1 MRTLTLTAM
10 ILLAPCLWASSN
22 TIPDNLMHHLRM
34 QPLDGLQAYPSLE
47 LDTLPSRNSRKYVPG
62 WQHPLQNINHVSAII
77 ADDSGYYIAGTT
89 LHSDDIEVHFDRGA
103 IDDLLSSPSSHGST
117 EMDLFSTSTPRKIAV
132 SLYHLAADGSLLWV
146 NRFDN
151 DLVTSGPM
159 VRLPDGRI
167 LLAMTPLL
175 IDEENSFSSFLFV
188 ISAGGQILQRREFNN
203 EILNSLMLTSAG
215 EVLAGIVRRE
225 TVEGRSAKTLRQY
238 AVFLDT
244 EGRKQR
250 EVALAKH
257 PGIKLVYKTLSLIK
271 EYDDVFVLSGG
282 DTVFTISKAGERL
295 SQTQLSPS
303 LESYAAYY
311 INAFYRDA
319 DKNLILLGSY
329 GREKSL
335 IAEMQLNYLQSVTM
349 PTTPGLELTPAY
361 QRMVDNPLLRG
372 VYNDLL
378 RDMRRRISEQG
389 TPFNA
394 VLTNKGELINLIDPE
409 QESQQHG
416 FTGSNAP
423 DSLILIER
431 IKNNE
436 QQQYYLLDHDFNL
449 LLRDKQTEPFCEDRC
464 LLTDS
469 SLVYLQWDKDLPG
482 YQLHQGEFATT
493 SELSG
498 QPGPDDQAGGKSE

>member
-151 DLVTSGPM
+151 DLVSSGPM
-159 VRLPDGRI
+159 VRLPDGQI
-167 LLAMTPLL
+167 LLAMSPLI
-175 IDEENSFSSFLFV
+175 IDEESSFSSFLFF
-188 ISAGGQILQRREFNN
+188 ISAEGQILRRQEFHN
-203 EILNSLMLTSAG
+203 ELINSLMITTDGQVMAG
-215 EVLAGIVRRE
+215 VVRRE
-225 TVEGRSAKTLRQY
+225 IPPGKDYMTFRQY
-238 AVFLDT
+238 AYFLDR
-244 EGRKQR
+244 EGSKQR
-250 EVALAKH
+250 QILLAKS
-257 PGIKLVYKTLSLIK
+257 PGIDLIYKALSLAK
-271 EYDDVFVLSGG
+271 EYDDAFILSGG
-282 DTVFTISKAGERL
+282 DSVFIIHKSGEPIQQTRL
-295 SQTQLSPS
+295 SPD
-303 LESYAAYY
+303 LESYTDYY

-319 DKNLILLGSY
+319 DKNLILLGFY
-329 GREKSL
+329 GREKSH
-335 IAEMQLNYLQSVTM
+335 IAEIQLNYLQSVTM

-409 QESQQHG
+409 QESQQHA

-493 SELSG
+493 SEISG